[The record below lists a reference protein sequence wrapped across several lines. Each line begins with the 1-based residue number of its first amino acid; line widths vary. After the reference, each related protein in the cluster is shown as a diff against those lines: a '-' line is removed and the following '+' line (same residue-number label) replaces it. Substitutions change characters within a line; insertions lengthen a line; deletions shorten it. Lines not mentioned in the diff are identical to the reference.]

1 MKRPLFAA
9 ITGIGLVSL
18 LLTLVVSLMF
28 LDHATTHAGGIG
40 DSGVPKH
47 QNSMNK
53 VATTIN
59 ALTHIAIVGS
69 TAFIVDGK
77 GHTISVDSNPYGVA
91 IAPPSTPRSNVPG
104 TLQAGDIVVTN
115 FGGNNTGK
123 TLVRFP
129 AKKGPGHLFNTMAN
143 PGTNGPSD
151 EAFNTMTGTN
161 WVANISANNVQVFR
175 PNGSVLTTLTNPLF
189 HKPWGQAFNH
199 GMRNPKDGA
208 VAAFFSSNDT
218 DATIDRIDII
228 PTRNGTTFRVTQ
240 IGQLTMMGNDTKIAL
255 TWLSSL
261 QLKGKK
267 LSDVLLAID
276 PAKNRIAAY
285 PNSSVGNINMKSTN
299 KGITVFQG
307 APLAMPGGFTINPLN
322 GDLLVAN
329 GQRNDLVELNM
340 SQGKVITD
348 RVIDKVPVDPKTN
361 NGSALFGIVATTD
374 AKNNLEVF
382 FTDDNTNT
390 LNVLSV

>member
-91 IAPPSTPRSNVPG
+91 IAPPSTPRSNIPG
-104 TLQAGDIVVTN
+104 TLQAGDIVVNN

-143 PGTNGPSD
+143 PGTNGPS
-151 EAFNTMTGTN
+151 A
-161 WVANISANNVQVFR
+161 SRRCQR
-175 PNGSVLTTLTNPLF
+175 
-189 HKPWGQAFNH
+189 HC
-199 GMRNPKDGA
+199 
-208 VAAFFSSNDT
+208 SSIH
-218 DATIDRIDII
+218 ARESF
-228 PTRNGTTFRVTQ
+228 G
-240 IGQLTMMGNDTKIAL
+240 
-255 TWLSSL
+255 
-261 QLKGKK
+261 
-267 LSDVLLAID
+267 
-276 PAKNRIAAY
+276 
-285 PNSSVGNINMKSTN
+285 
-299 KGITVFQG
+299 
-307 APLAMPGGFTINPLN
+307 
-322 GDLLVAN
+322 LLV
-329 GQRNDLVELNM
+329 LWSFTLCCL
-340 SQGKVITD
+340 SLL
-348 RVIDKVPVDPKTN
+348 
-361 NGSALFGIVATTD
+361 LFNFV
-374 AKNNLEVF
+374 
-382 FTDDNTNT
+382 
-390 LNVLSV
+390 

>member
-1 MKRPLFAA
+1 MSVLVKRRLPIMKRPLFAA

-18 LLTLVVSLMF
+18 LLTIVVSFMF
-28 LDHATTHAGGIG
+28 LNHSTTHAGGIG
-40 DSGVPKH
+40 DSGAPGH
-47 QNSMNK
+47 QNPMNK

-59 ALTHIAIVGS
+59 ALTHIETVGS
-69 TAFIVDGK
+69 TAFIVDGQ
-77 GHTISVDSNPYGVA
+77 GHTISVDPNPYGVA

-129 AKKGPGHLFNTMAN
+129 AKKGT
-143 PGTNGPSD
+143 S
-151 EAFNTMTGTN
+151 
-161 WVANISANNVQVFR
+161 
-175 PNGSVLTTLTNPLF
+175 
-189 HKPWGQAFNH
+189 
-199 GMRNPKDGA
+199 
-208 VAAFFSSNDT
+208 
-218 DATIDRIDII
+218 
-228 PTRNGTTFRVTQ
+228 FRVTQ

-261 QLKGKK
+261 QLKGQK

-307 APLAMPGGFTINPLN
+307 APLAMPGGFTLNPLN

-329 GQRNDLVELNM
+329 GQRNDLVELNI
-340 SQGKVITD
+340 SQGKVIAD
-348 RVIDKVPVDPKTN
+348 RVIDNVPVDPKTN
-361 NGSALFGIVATTD
+361 NGSALFGVVATTD

-390 LNVLSV
+390 LNVLTV